1 MRETELKESLKEA
14 QKLAQDKLEEKTRE
28 ALKIYADTVHK
39 TEEMVNLITALYEQQ
54 IEIIQQ
60 DRKDIS
66 AIVDKLGRKGL
77 QRR

>member
-1 MRETELKESLKEA
+1 M
-14 QKLAQDKLEEKTRE
+14 EEKTRE

-54 IEIIQQ
+54 MEVIQQ

-66 AIVDKLGRKGL
+66 AIVEKLERQGL
-77 QRR
+77 QRSRK